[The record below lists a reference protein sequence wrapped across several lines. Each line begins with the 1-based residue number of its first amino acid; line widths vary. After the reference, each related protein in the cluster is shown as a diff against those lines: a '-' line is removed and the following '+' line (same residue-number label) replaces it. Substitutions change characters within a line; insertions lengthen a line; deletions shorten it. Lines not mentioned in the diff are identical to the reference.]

1 MKTYNVI
8 IIGSGPAGY
17 TAAIYTARA
26 NLEPLIICGY
36 TFGGQLTLTDEVEN
50 FPGFPEGIKGPQL
63 MENMKKQAMRFGA
76 ELIFK
81 DATAVDFTSKPFKIM
96 IEEEERTAR
105 SVIIATGASARLLG
119 VPGEKELMGRG
130 VSTCATCDAAFFK
143 GRNVAVIG
151 GGDSALEEALFISR
165 FAEMVYIIHRR
176 DKFRASKILQKR
188 VFENNKIK
196 IIWNTVVV
204 KIIGK
209 NRVEAILIENV
220 SNKQQQEFKIDGVFV
235 AIGHIPNTSI
245 FKGQILLDEQGYIIT
260 DSAGKTNIDG
270 VFAAGDVKD
279 HRYRQAIT
287 AAASGCIAALEVENY
302 LSTIT
307 W

>member
-81 DATAVDFTSKPFKIM
+81 DATAVDFTSKPFKVM